1 MGRNM
6 FLSCRAE
13 RLFFQIPICIA
24 VAFGLSLM
32 FPQFILVLQESLL
45 EGPVGWKSFLLLAV
59 LVGAVSLIII
69 VGLAGVGAV
78 IGFLLWALFARRL
91 SGPLCRPVR

>member
-1 MGRNM
+1 LSGRT
-6 FLSCRAE
+6 
-13 RLFFQIPICIA
+13 A
-24 VAFGLSLM
+24 VFPDSHLHRGRVRSE
-32 FPQFILVLQESLL
+32 FDVPQFILVLQESLL